1 MLGTRRR
8 PTIKTKNNKTELLNP
23 EEGEDNMGDAVG
35 KKKTEGRRRL
45 RIERFYQTAALLF
58 VKFEDICCKKHQTIK
73 PFGNVKLEFAN
84 KKRKL
89 LQLKAHL

>member
-1 MLGTRRR
+1 
-8 PTIKTKNNKTELLNP
+8 
-23 EEGEDNMGDAVG
+23 MGDAVG

-45 RIERFYQTAALLF
+45 RIQRFHQTAALLF

-73 PFGNVKLEFAN
+73 PFGNVKLEFAK

>member
-1 MLGTRRR
+1 
-8 PTIKTKNNKTELLNP
+8 
-23 EEGEDNMGDAVG
+23 MGDAVG

-45 RIERFYQTAALLF
+45 RIERFHQTAALLF

-73 PFGNVKLEFAN
+73 PFGNVKLEFAK

-89 LQLKAHL
+89 LQLMPIYKDKR

>member
-1 MLGTRRR
+1 
-8 PTIKTKNNKTELLNP
+8 
-23 EEGEDNMGDAVG
+23 MGDAVG

-45 RIERFYQTAALLF
+45 RIQRFHQTAALLF
-58 VKFEDICCKKHQTIK
+58 VKFKDICCKKHQTIK
-73 PFGNVKLEFAN
+73 PFGNVKLEFAK